1 MKDVSMKHMDWVART
16 SFTFVTPDDYE
27 VIFGQEFLQM
37 EKAIP
42 IPHADYL
49 AIMSGQAPCLVLM
62 IRESKGMKVSS
73 FWLVE
78 NQKPYADT
86 NE

>member
-16 SFTFVTPDDYE
+16 SFTFVPPDDYE
-27 VIFGQEFLQM
+27 VILGQEFLQTKK
-37 EKAIP
+37 EIP
-42 IPHADYL
+42 ISHADCL
-49 AIMSGQAPCLVLM
+49 AIMLGQAPCLVLI

-73 FWLVE
+73 FRLVE

-86 NE
+86 NK